1 MFRIYSEH
9 QNGKFY
15 LSPYTDIMID
25 NDKLLI
31 RQTLFNCIIKIN
43 CKPAWAQ
50 ELLELLYMGVG
61 EQVLLA
67 YFKQNMSA
75 EEAQKTV
82 NNWLRMGGLE

>member
-25 NDKLLI
+25 TDKLLI
-31 RQTLFNCIIKIN
+31 RQTLFNCTIKVN

-50 ELLELLYMGVG
+50 TLLKLLYMGVD
-61 EQVLLA
+61 EQVLLV
-67 YFKQNMSA
+67 YFKQDMSVK
-75 EEAQKTV
+75 EAQRTI
-82 NNWLRMGGLE
+82 NNWLRMGVLE

>member
-25 NDKLLI
+25 ND
-31 RQTLFNCIIKIN
+31 N

-82 NNWLRMGGLE
+82 NNWLRMGVLE